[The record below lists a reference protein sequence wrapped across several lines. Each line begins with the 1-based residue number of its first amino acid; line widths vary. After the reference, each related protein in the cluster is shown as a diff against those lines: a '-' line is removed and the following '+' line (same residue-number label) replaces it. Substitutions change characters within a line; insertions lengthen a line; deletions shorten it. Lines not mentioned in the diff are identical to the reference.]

1 LIRKFILEETSK
13 TEGSLEAKQ
22 CPTFFSSSILA
33 NNNFQQNHYRTR
45 YLQMLHSSLL
55 VETTRDIPT
64 ENSLENSRKILNRQQ
79 KFDVPEPINPRS
91 NSSQYN
97 GCGIY
102 NGNKSSQIEVA
113 KTLADENLCLKR
125 N

>member
-1 LIRKFILEETSK
+1 
-13 TEGSLEAKQ
+13 
-22 CPTFFSSSILA
+22 
-33 NNNFQQNHYRTR
+33 
-45 YLQMLHSSLL
+45 MLHSSLL